1 MKKIWN
7 STNCQNS
14 TQLEKLLKTHTHL
27 NQAAIFLNF
36 FVRKSLLYTIKILA
50 LPFFDHQ
57 IIMHVI
63 HKKRK
68 AKLYLTVLPT
78 QRIMCD
84 LGFYL
89 TPNSSSRYLLNL
101 GKSFR
106 KLQRNHLINHLI
118 HLPSLSI
125 TTQYNSD
132 CIQLVFAR
140 VLIVVATSLFIKK
153 FACENLW
160 EWRKARTKY
169 VQKTKIWMYPNT
181 YRWEKKWKVLC
192 ICESNVCFRFFQN
205 LFGFLFWFQ
214 STEHTGPKLI
224 F

>member
-1 MKKIWN
+1 
-7 STNCQNS
+7 
-14 TQLEKLLKTHTHL
+14 
-27 NQAAIFLNF
+27 
-36 FVRKSLLYTIKILA
+36 
-50 LPFFDHQ
+50 
-57 IIMHVI
+57 MHVI

-181 YRWEKKWKVLC
+181 YRWEKNERFYAFVNPMCAFAFSKIFLVSFFDFKVL
-192 ICESNVCFRFFQN
+192 STLDQNWFFSSKIQTQFKVNKENN
-205 LFGFLFWFQ
+205 LVNKQLNFMGKKPLLCLANKYWEFLDRKIGFCYSVSELHI
-214 STEHTGPKLI
+214 S
-224 F
+224 